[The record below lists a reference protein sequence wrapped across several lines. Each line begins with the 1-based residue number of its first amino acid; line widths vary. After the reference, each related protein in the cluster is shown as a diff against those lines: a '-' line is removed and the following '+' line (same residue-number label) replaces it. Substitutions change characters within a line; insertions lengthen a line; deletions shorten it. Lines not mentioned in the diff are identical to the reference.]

1 VVRQRRAYGPEG
13 ERGSGVPR
21 ACSGGGRRESVASGL
36 PQGSYLHPP
45 SEARKMEEDML
56 IIGMRTS
63 TPAQAVN
70 KSISPESMFWS
81 WIMIFVNFFSH
92 MYHYTI
98 SRS

>member
-1 VVRQRRAYGPEG
+1 MGLRANG
-13 ERGSGVPR
+13 EAVSRGHALAVDEESRWLQV
-21 ACSGGGRRESVASGL
+21 SLREVICT
-36 PQGSYLHPP
+36 PP
-45 SEARKMEEDML
+45 SEARKMEDDML